1 MDDSSALPP
10 GEHHRV
16 ADHQRG
22 EADEAKPRYPEGT
35 KRLFLSITIVRKLY
49 IVFILHRLRLNLL
62 LDRPTFSRV
71 DQ

>member
-22 EADEAKPRYPEGT
+22 EADEAKPRSTQGT
-35 KRLFLSITIVRKLY
+35 KRLLLSITKIAKIIDCIRFTPTKAK
-49 IVFILHRLRLNLL
+49 FIIG
-62 LDRPTFSRV
+62 
-71 DQ
+71 